1 MGQPVVHFE
10 IGCRDRARTT
20 EFYARL
26 FDWNIQENGPTSM
39 IDAGG
44 GIGGH
49 ITALGQEPHH
59 YTIFYIEVDDIQRA
73 YETLVAR
80 DVHFQGKPH
89 LIAKMSDHDLWM
101 AFFRDSENNLLGLMS
116 EVPSK

>member
-20 EFYARL
+20 AFYARL
-26 FDWNIQENGPTSM
+26 FDWNIQENGPASM

-49 ITALGQEPHH
+49 ITALGHEPHH
-59 YTIFYIEVDDIQRA
+59 YTIFYIEVDDIQKYLEKA
-73 YETLVAR
+73 EALGGKTLIPPLAIPTGW
-80 DVHFQGKPH
+80 F
-89 LIAKMSDHDLWM
+89 AWM
-101 AFFRDSENNLLGLMS
+101 ADPDGNTVGLWK
-116 EVPSK
+116 PKP